1 MRKSTSFLL
10 GEVESKMSGYVAL
23 MNYKYFNL
31 CVKAEPASLLS
42 ITVEYDKT
50 GFDIEQVAD
59 VAMPQENQLQIYPKD
74 PALLYAI
81 GKAIA
86 TSHPEFKQDIVV
98 DKGNEKKE
106 GETSDDNENADDA
119 DKSILLTM
127 PVVDK
132 DRRDALIDGI
142 NLLYNETKTQLDA
155 NFSLYTQKLTLKLE
169 NASPEE
175 INEAKEALDDIR
187 KQHNDLAKQYH
198 ENKEKEIETAY
209 QLYLEKQTE
218 QEKNK
223 QEQEAATNKE
233 AGLGFKMPDMPKE

>member
-1 MRKSTSFLL
+1 MRKSISFLL

-23 MNYKYFNL
+23 MNYNYFNL

-42 ITVEYDKT
+42 ITVEYDKNS
-50 GFDIEQVAD
+50 FDIEQVAD

-74 PALLYAI
+74 PALLFAI

-98 DKGNEKKE
+98 DK
-106 GETSDDNENADDA
+106 DNEEENSDNSEKDDDA

-127 PVVDK
+127 PVVNK
-132 DRRDALIDGI
+132 DRRDALMDGI

-155 NFSLYTQKLTLKLE
+155 NFNLYTQKLALKLE

-175 INEAKEALDDIR
+175 INEAKEALENIR
-187 KQHNDLAKQYH
+187 KQHNDLAKEYH

-209 QLYLEKQTE
+209 QLYLEKQAE

>member
-42 ITVEYDKT
+42 LTVEYDKT

-98 DKGNEKKE
+98 DK
-106 GETSDDNENADDA
+106 DNEEENSDNSEKDDDA

-127 PVVDK
+127 PVVNK
-132 DRRDALIDGI
+132 DRRDALMDGI

-155 NFSLYTQKLTLKLE
+155 NFNLYTQKLALKLE

-175 INEAKEALDDIR
+175 INEAKEALENIR
-187 KQHNDLAKQYH
+187 KQHNDLAKEYH

-209 QLYLEKQTE
+209 QLYLEKQAE

-233 AGLGFKMPDMPKE
+233 AGLGFKMPDIPKE

>member
-23 MNYKYFNL
+23 MNYNYFNL

-42 ITVEYDKT
+42 ITVEYDKNS
-50 GFDIEQVAD
+50 FDIEQVAD

-74 PALLYAI
+74 PALLFAI

-98 DKGNEKKE
+98 DKGNEE
-106 GETSDDNENADDA
+106 NSDNSEKDDDA

-127 PVVDK
+127 PVVNK
-132 DRRDALIDGI
+132 DRRDALMDGI

-155 NFSLYTQKLTLKLE
+155 NFNLYTQKLALKLE

-175 INEAKEALDDIR
+175 INEAKEALENIR
-187 KQHNDLAKQYH
+187 KQHNDLAKEYH

-209 QLYLEKQTE
+209 QLYLEKQAE

>member
-42 ITVEYDKT
+42 LTVEYDKT

-98 DKGNEKKE
+98 DK
-106 GETSDDNENADDA
+106 DNEEENSDNSEKDDDA

-127 PVVDK
+127 PVVNK
-132 DRRDALIDGI
+132 DRRDALMDGI

-155 NFSLYTQKLTLKLE
+155 NFNLYTQKLALKLE

-175 INEAKEALDDIR
+175 INEAKEALENIR
-187 KQHNDLAKQYH
+187 KQHNDLAKEYH

-209 QLYLEKQTE
+209 QLYLEKQAE